1 MKKHREILLM
11 ILLTFVSCVVLLGVF
26 LLRNPKVS
34 VSYAD
39 ALTPGAA
46 ISHTE
51 PATAAPS
58 KGLININTATAEQLQ
73 TLPGIGPGLAQAILN
88 YRKEN
93 GPFATVAELSMVPG
107 IGVNR
112 LEKLLDYITTGG

>member
-39 ALTPGAA
+39 ALTPGSA

-107 IGVNR
+107 IGVSR